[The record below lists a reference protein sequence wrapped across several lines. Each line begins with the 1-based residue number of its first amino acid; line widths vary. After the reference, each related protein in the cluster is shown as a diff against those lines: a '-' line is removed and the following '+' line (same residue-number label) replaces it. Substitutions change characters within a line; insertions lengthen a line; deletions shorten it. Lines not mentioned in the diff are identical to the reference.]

1 MQQRRQERP
10 VACAEP
16 DVSLAELA
24 FQDRD
29 LMAQGE
35 NLCIRKPP

>member
-1 MQQRRQERP
+1 
-10 VACAEP
+10 
-16 DVSLAELA
+16 LA

-35 NLCIRKPP
+35 DLYIFVPVAHRQQPQHRERIRHTGVGQS